1 MIKDGVPSS
10 VILNLNARMRR
21 NNANKLFQTNQ
32 NANSLVKDSKDVD
45 GDKLQ
50 EKSKGPAVKDTQAS
64 MMGSIIQYDQA
75 FTSKMVEKFNAEE
88 REIDLLMKQIDSKI
102 YQATSVK
109 DSGLQAKIEVAK
121 MVGANID
128 DIKHKKE

>member
-1 MIKDGVPSS
+1 
-10 VILNLNARMRR
+10 
-21 NNANKLFQTNQ
+21 
-32 NANSLVKDSKDVD
+32 
-45 GDKLQ
+45 
-50 EKSKGPAVKDTQAS
+50 

>member
-1 MIKDGVPSS
+1 
-10 VILNLNARMRR
+10 
-21 NNANKLFQTNQ
+21 
-32 NANSLVKDSKDVD
+32 
-45 GDKLQ
+45 
-50 EKSKGPAVKDTQAS
+50 
-64 MMGSIIQYDQA
+64 
-75 FTSKMVEKFNAEE
+75 MVEKFNAEE